1 MNPRRFTL
9 WLAAALTA
17 SALLPACAAGSR
29 YSYAPAQRAAMAPPP
44 MQPSIA
50 AEAVAAPSG
59 GDVSDGAPPAPAPP
73 GGAPARPA
81 PAPRSAMPGGPA
93 ANASQP
99 RASQETAAAQGAAT
113 TPAAP
118 MLIYTADLR
127 LQVERERFDAVLDQV
142 LGAAR
147 EMGGYLVRRD
157 DASIQVR
164 VPSAR
169 FHEGLRTMEEMG
181 EVLRRHVSAEDVS
194 EEYRDAEVRLQNLRA
209 VRQRLEEFL
218 RRASNMAEALQ
229 VERELERVTQEIDR
243 IEGRMRFLSAR
254 VAFSLVTVSLQARPT
269 VIAAPRT
276 TVIPPRRMVDLP
288 VQWLRELGLERL
300 LNLGRED

>member
-1 MNPRRFTL
+1 METRSLTL

-17 SALLPACAAGSR
+17 SALLPACAAGAR
-29 YSYAPAQRAAMAPPP
+29 YAPSRQAMASPA
-44 MQPSIA
+44 MA
-50 AEAVAAPSG
+50 APGGAVAEDAAPS
-59 GDVSDGAPPAPAPP
+59 SPPSPAPAPP
-73 GGAPARPA
+73 PARQA
-81 PAPRSAMPGGPA
+81 ARALPGGPA
-93 ANASQP
+93 AN
-99 RASQETAAAQGAAT
+99 TAAQAPGTPAAQGNQPAAQ
-113 TPAAP
+113 AAP

-142 LGAAR
+142 LNAAR

-169 FHEGLRTMEEMG
+169 FHDGLRTMEGMG
-181 EVLRRHVSAEDVS
+181 EVVRRHVSAEDVS

-218 RRASNMAEALQ
+218 RRAANMTEALQ

-254 VAFSLVTVSLQARPT
+254 VAFSLVTVSLQARPQ
-269 VIAAPRT
+269 VIATPRT
-276 TVIPPRRMVDLP
+276 VDVPPRRMIDLP
-288 VQWLRELGLERL
+288 VQWLRELGLDRL
-300 LNLGRED
+300 LNLRAED